1 MLVTSTELVV
11 ERTQLRGTARM
22 VQEVAVKPT
31 WLQQVELATSTAL
44 LTTSLLQFSDISKMV
59 LS

>member
-44 LTTSLLQFSDISKMV
+44 LTTSLLQFSDIS
-59 LS
+59 